1 MSLISNAKWNS
12 ISQLFK
18 IGIQLVNVVYL
29 AKIIPPTEYGI
40 MAMALVILN
49 LGILLR
55 DLGTSAAIIQKKT
68 LNHNLINTVFWLN
81 TLMGCALAIITCLAS
96 PLIAKVY
103 NQPELIPVLIMLSIT
118 FPLSSCAAAHLALME
133 RESHFKKVSMI
144 EVSSALVSVIFAVV
158 LANMGYGVYSL
169 VVQAIILSLM
179 SAIQFWRAST
189 WRPSFKNMIDID
201 EIKGIIGFSA
211 NLSLF
216 NFINYFSRN
225 ADNFMIG
232 KYMSATILGCYSLAY
247 RIMLFP
253 LQSLTFIV
261 TRSLYPVLS
270 QHQDDTKKISQ
281 TYLNC
286 VFIIVLITAPLM
298 SGLAILSTPF
308 IILVFGH
315 QWILTASILKWLAP
329 TAIIQSV
336 LSTSGSVFMAR
347 GRTDILMRLGILGAF
362 LQVGSFIIGVNFDI
376 TTFAMLYFLANIVNF
391 FPAMYFLF
399 KIINEKLSSLLI
411 KLTPI
416 FISTTIM
423 ILFLLFA
430 KENILQKT
438 EIENTRY
445 LIELTISGAII
456 YFISIFILS
465 AQVRSI
471 IKTKKIIIQNESNT

>member
-29 AKIIPPTEYGI
+29 AKIIPPNEYGI

-81 TLMGCALAIITCLAS
+81 TLMGCGLAIITCLAS

-169 VVQAIILSLM
+169 VVQAIVLSLM

-286 VFIIVLITAPLM
+286 VFVIVLITAPLM

-308 IILVFGH
+308 IILLFGH

-336 LSTSGSVFMAR
+336 LSTSGSVFMAK
-347 GRTDILMRLGILGAF
+347 GRTDMLMKLGILSAF

-376 TTFAMLYFLANIVNF
+376 TTFAMLYFAANIINF
-391 FPAMYFLF
+391 FPAMYWLL
-399 KIINEKLSSLLI
+399 KIMEEKLSSLFKKI
-411 KLTPI
+411 TPVI
-416 FISTTIM
+416 LSTIIM
-423 ILFLLFA
+423 VLYLLFA
-430 KENILQKT
+430 NKFIVLNN
-438 EIENTRY
+438 EIESISQ
-445 LIELTISGAII
+445 LIEMSVSAALI

-465 AQVRSI
+465 AQVRHI
-471 IKTKKIIIQNESNT
+471 IKTRKI

>member
-81 TLMGCALAIITCLAS
+81 TLMGCGLAIITCLTS

-133 RESHFKKVSMI
+133 RESRFKKVSII

-158 LANMGYGVYSL
+158 LANIGYGVYSL
-169 VVQAIILSLM
+169 VMQAIVLNLM

-232 KYMSATILGCYSLAY
+232 KFMSATILGCYSLAY

-270 QHQDDTKKISQ
+270 QHQDDTKRISK

-329 TAIIQSV
+329 TAVIQSV
-336 LSTSGSVFMAR
+336 LSTSGSVFMAK
-347 GRTDILMRLGILGAF
+347 GRTDILMKLGILSAF

-376 TTFAMLYFLANIVNF
+376 TTFAMLYFSANIINF
-391 FPAMYFLF
+391 FPAMHWLL
-399 KIINEKLSSLLI
+399 KIMEEKLSSLFKKI
-411 KLTPI
+411 TPVI
-416 FISTTIM
+416 ISTIIM
-423 ILFLLFA
+423 ILFLLFVN
-430 KENILQKT
+430 KFITLDND
-438 EIENTRY
+438 IES
-445 LIELTISGAII
+445 ISQLVGVSVSAALI
-456 YFISIFILS
+456 YFISIFMLS
-465 AQVRSI
+465 AQARHI
-471 IKTKKIIIQNESNT
+471 IKTRKI

>member
-81 TLMGCALAIITCLAS
+81 TLMGCVLAIITCLTS

-133 RESHFKKVSMI
+133 RESRFKKVSMI
-144 EVSSALVSVIFAVV
+144 EVSSALTSVIFAVV
-158 LANMGYGVYSL
+158 LANIGYGVYSL
-169 VVQAIILSLM
+169 VVQAIVLSLM
-179 SAIQFWRAST
+179 SAVQFWRAST

-225 ADNFMIG
+225 SDNFMIG

-347 GRTDILMRLGILGAF
+347 GRTDILMKLGILGAF

-376 TTFAMLYFLANIVNF
+376 TTFAMLYFSANIINF
-391 FPAMYFLF
+391 FPVMYYLL
-399 KIINEKLSSLLI
+399 KTIGENLSSLLKKI
-411 KLTPI
+411 TPVI
-416 FISTTIM
+416 LSTIIM
-423 ILFLLFA
+423 VFFLLFV
-430 KENILQKT
+430 KNILLSSNK
-438 EIENTRY
+438 IENTDQ
-445 LIELTISGAII
+445 LIWMSVSGAMI

-465 AQVRSI
+465 AQIRCLVR
-471 IKTKKIIIQNESNT
+471 TRKI